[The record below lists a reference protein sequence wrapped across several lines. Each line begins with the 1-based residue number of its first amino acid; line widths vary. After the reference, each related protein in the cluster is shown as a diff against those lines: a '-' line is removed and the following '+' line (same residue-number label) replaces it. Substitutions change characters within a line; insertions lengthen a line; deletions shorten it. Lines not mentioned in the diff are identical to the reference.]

1 MGYKRI
7 LVGTDGSETA
17 AVAVSV
23 AARLAARCDADL
35 LIAMGWEPPHLDA
48 ETAREVMGYA
58 KDSVARDGLRVSI
71 EGQIGEGSAVLVD
84 LAKRREADLIVVG
97 NKGMGKARRF
107 SLNAVPDRVAHNAP
121 CDVLIVKTTHHDEP
135 VDRAEGLWTHMVVGT
150 DGSPTASEAASKAFE
165 LAMMVRAEVTLV
177 YVGDA
182 ILGAIALED
191 TAKSRIG
198 RTTVN
203 PRVFVDGEPA
213 TVICR
218 AAREAGADLL
228 VVGNKGMSG
237 PRRYL
242 LSSVPNE
249 VAHSGR
255 GDVLVIRTVG
265 RTVEDLRPGHG
276 GVVLSG
282 GAKVAAYLDQHGAL
296 HAVSPRCTHM
306 GCTVDWNE
314 AERTWD
320 CPCHGSRYDF
330 DGHVIHGPAQKDLD
344 PV

>member
-1 MGYKRI
+1 MGYRKI

-17 AVAVSV
+17 AIALSV

-35 LIAMGWEPPHLDA
+35 LIGMGWEPPHLDA
-48 ETAREVMGYA
+48 ETAQEVLGYA
-58 KDSVARDGLRVSI
+58 QQSVGRDGLRVQT
-71 EGQIGEGSAVLVD
+71 EHHIGEGSAVLVD
-84 LAKRREADLIVVG
+84 IAKRREADLIVIG
-97 NKGMGKARRF
+97 NKGMGRARRF

-121 CDVLIVKTTHHDEP
+121 CDVLIVKTTHQGEA

-150 DGSPTASEAASKAFE
+150 DGSPTASEAAGKAFE

-177 YVGDA
+177 YVGDP

-203 PRVFVDGEPA
+203 PRVFEQGEPA
-213 TVICR
+213 AIICT
-218 AAREAGADLL
+218 AAAEGGADLI

-237 PRRYL
+237 ARRYL

-276 GVVLSG
+276 GVVLAG
-282 GAKVAAYLDQHGAL
+282 GAKVAAYLDEQGVL
-296 HAVSPRCTHM
+296 HAVSPLCTHM

-330 DGHVIHGPAQKDLD
+330 DGHVIHGPAQKNLD